1 MTGILFLKETPME
14 NMQEA
19 IIRYVTLIFDFLI
32 LIQLRYNLD
41 VFGNKKQ
48 QSMLILNNSVVP
60 RNLNKENDVDDDL
73 NSDEFIVTQM
83 Q

>member
-32 LIQLRYNLD
+32 LFQLRYNLD

>member
-1 MTGILFLKETPME
+1 MTGILFLKEKPME

-19 IIRYVTLIFDFLI
+19 IMRYVTKIFAFLI

-60 RNLNKENDVDDDL
+60 RNLNKENDMDDDL

>member
-19 IIRYVTLIFDFLI
+19 IMRYVTKIFDFLI

-60 RNLNKENDVDDDL
+60 RNLNKENDMDDDL

>member
-19 IIRYVTLIFDFLI
+19 IIRYVTKIFDFLI
-32 LIQLRYNLD
+32 LFQLRYNLD

>member
-1 MTGILFLKETPME
+1 MTGILFLKEKPME

-19 IIRYVTLIFDFLI
+19 IMRYVTKIFDFLI

-60 RNLNKENDVDDDL
+60 RNLNKENDMDDDL

>member
-19 IIRYVTLIFDFLI
+19 IIRY
-32 LIQLRYNLD
+32 LRYNLD